1 MSDECRM
8 CEKQDWDTKEPVG
21 LWKRARRTSPGTAPH
36 YPHSHT
42 THQDLVRGSSTFK
55 TASRSRSKMN
65 EPLWEALKRPEWLYP
80 TTGLSEKLAKSP
92 DSAGKLNST

>member
-42 THQDLVRGSSTFK
+42 THQDLVRGIGRGVIHVRQQHVQDGVK
-55 TASRSRSKMN
+55 IEIEN
-65 EPLWEALKRPEWLYP
+65 E
-80 TTGLSEKLAKSP
+80 
-92 DSAGKLNST
+92 